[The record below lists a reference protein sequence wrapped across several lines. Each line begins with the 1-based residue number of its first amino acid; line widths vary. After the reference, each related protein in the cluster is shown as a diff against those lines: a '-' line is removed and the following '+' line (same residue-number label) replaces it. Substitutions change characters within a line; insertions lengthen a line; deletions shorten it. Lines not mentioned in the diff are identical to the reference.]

1 MTPCLSHNFPPMY
14 LKRNT
19 TTRLL
24 NLRTL
29 LCMQLLTYATVFE
42 YIVWPIRR
50 TVRRVNC
57 KKTQLYTTFD
67 LQGHARVQIFTYQ
80 DVSVCNVSSPN
91 FHMFYVKRRVSTQIS
106 RLRHVH
112 AQVHTLKD
120 MSRHTFCLMEMC
132 PSTVWHLVSHYF
144 VWCEGTIIAMFTLT
158 TLLGCV
164 YVQLLTY
171 EDVSVC
177 ISLTW
182 SPRMHTDVQ
191 LKTRSHT
198 CVHVF
203 LTKTH
208 LYPSF
213 LIWDSCLYHVLSH
226 NFDRKECFYTTF
238 DIQGGVFENS
248 SSWPT
253 CLHATSSTMRGGTNQ
268 NTVFCHAI

>member
-29 LCMQLLTYATVFE
+29 LCMQLLTYETVLE
-42 YIVWPIRR
+42 YIVWPIRQ
-50 TVRRVNC
+50 TVRRVHC
-57 KKTQLYTTFD
+57 KKKTQLYTTFW
-67 LQGHARVQIFTYQ
+67 LTGSCPCANIHIQGRVC
-80 DVSVCNVSSPN
+80 VHVSSPN
-91 FHMFYVKRRVSTQIS
+91 FHMFYDKRRVSTQIS
-106 RLRHVH
+106 RLCCVH

-120 MSRHTFCLMEMC
+120 MSSHTFCLMEMC

-144 VWCEGTIIAMFTLT
+144 VWCEVTINVMFTLN
-158 TLLGCV
+158 TLVGCV

-182 SPRMHTDVQ
+182 SPRMHTNVQ
-191 LKTRSHT
+191 LKTRSHA

-203 LTKTH
+203 LTFQLYWWEIMWQTGCRVLKVTH
-208 LYPSF
+208 VPVF
-213 LIWDSCLYHVLSH
+213 LI
-226 NFDRKECFYTTF
+226 R
-238 DIQGGVFENS
+238 
-248 SSWPT
+248 
-253 CLHATSSTMRGGTNQ
+253 
-268 NTVFCHAI
+268 TVCRHKSF